1 MNRIKMERGRDRR
14 GEDVETNSEWKRK
27 DRENRR
33 NREVTLV
40 DESKQISSQIPLS
53 KITANYFVFYH
64 MLRDPGWLP

>member
-1 MNRIKMERGRDRR
+1 MWRQTVSGR
-14 GEDVETNSEWKRK
+14 EKR